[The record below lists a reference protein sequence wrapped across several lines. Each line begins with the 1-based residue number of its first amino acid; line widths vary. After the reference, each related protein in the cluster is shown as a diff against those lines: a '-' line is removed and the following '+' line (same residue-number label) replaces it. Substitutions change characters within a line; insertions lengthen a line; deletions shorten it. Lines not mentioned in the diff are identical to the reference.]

1 MLYYMYS
8 KGKGV
13 FCFMDSVEILKSD
26 IELLLSDMARKPD
39 EYDQSLVSHY
49 WNKLTECSD
58 VFSFEVL
65 FSHVLSLYN
74 DWVTFD

>member
-1 MLYYMYS
+1 MYS

>member
-13 FCFMDSVEILKSD
+13 FIVDKIESLKSD
-26 IELLLSDMARKPD
+26 IESLLYDMEEKPN
-39 EYDQSLVSHY
+39 EYDQNLVYHY
-49 WNKLTECSD
+49 RNKLKECSD
-58 VFSFEVL
+58 VFSFEIL
-65 FSHVLSLYN
+65 FAHVLSLYN